1 MKNRPHFYWLLTFG
15 LSLPTL
21 SAAGLVACSDESEPA
36 SAEDDDVDVRDNTA
50 DDVMDDVE
58 PEDDDVE
65 PDDADASDDD
75 TSDDDTSDDD
85 AGGAGGMDSGQD
97 GDGGEPAAG
106 GDGGTADG
114 GSGGSPAENFP
125 DDGLQRD
132 PTFSAGSVP
141 LPGAVTEIP
150 MLLSETGLYADAA
163 NEVFAY
169 DVRLFEPQH
178 KLWTDTATKRR
189 WFYIPAGEQI
199 DTTDMDNWAFPVGTK
214 VWKEF
219 TRGDVRVETRILW
232 RVATGGR
239 GWIMVA
245 YIWNAEQTDAV
256 AAPMGLENASDTA
269 HDVPGSQLCADC
281 HGDRQDKILGVSAV
295 QLSHAGPGM
304 NLTDLIERNLLS
316 SPPTSDFVI
325 PGNETEVAAL
335 GYLHANCGHCHREN
349 TSAASR
355 ADLRMW
361 LLTDQLDAV
370 TSTDAYT
377 YLVNQPVYA
386 GTSVLPTRIVGG
398 EPEMSEVIRRMAL
411 RDGGEQQMPPIGT
424 EDPDLDALSALNA
437 WINTLPAPQ

>member
-1 MKNRPHFYWLLTFG
+1 MKNRLHDHRLLILG
-15 LSLPTL
+15 LSLSTL
-21 SAAGLVACSDESEPA
+21 SVAGTFACSEETEPN
-36 SAEDDDVDVRDNTA
+36 SAADVDDVQDNTA
-50 DDVMDDVE
+50 DDADDDVDDDADDDA
-58 PEDDDVE
+58 DDDVE
-65 PDDADASDDD
+65 PGDDDAS
-75 TSDDDTSDDD
+75 DDTSDDD
-85 AGGAGGMDSGQD
+85 AGGVGGMDSGV
-97 GDGGEPAAG
+97 GGAGGEPAAG
-106 GDGGTADG
+106 GDGGTAGG
-114 GSGGSPAENFP
+114 GSSAEDFP

-132 PTFSAGSVP
+132 PSFSAGSVP
-141 LPGAVTEIP
+141 LPEAVTEIP